1 MSITKPAT
9 YANSQVQIGD
19 GASPEVFTDIKFIVK
34 DSIKFAGESRKAI
47 DGTRYNSPDGI
58 VEKYGNPLLDPGDFE
73 FSMYLAPDDPGQA
86 ALIAAYNL
94 GTSVDLK
101 HILGSSES
109 GTANYT
115 FTVTIESIIPT
126 FPTTKLAEYAVKM
139 TLTTKRTYN
148 AV

>member
-58 VEKYGNPLLDPGDFE
+58 VEKFGNPLLDPGDFE

-86 ALIAAYNL
+86 NPLPWASQSLCWGRAHLLPPQGCRGMTISISRILIAR
-94 GTSVDLK
+94 
-101 HILGSSES
+101 IR
-109 GTANYT
+109 
-115 FTVTIESIIPT
+115 P
-126 FPTTKLAEYAVKM
+126 
-139 TLTTKRTYN
+139 
-148 AV
+148 